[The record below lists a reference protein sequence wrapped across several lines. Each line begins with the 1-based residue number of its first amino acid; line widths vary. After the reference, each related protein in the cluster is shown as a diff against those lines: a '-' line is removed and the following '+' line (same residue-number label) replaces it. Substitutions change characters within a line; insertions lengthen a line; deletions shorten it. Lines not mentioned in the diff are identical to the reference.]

1 MTDDEQTPAQPTADE
16 VNARAR
22 WIYEKKAAEKQAAA
36 DATAHER
43 QKDRDGNPIPH
54 KLAPWAA
61 VKSPFRELWLETARK
76 QLCAE
81 RGLDDAV

>member
-22 WIYEKKAAEKQAAA
+22 WQYEFASAMKQAAA

-54 KLAPWAA
+54 KLAPWSA
-61 VKSPFRELWLETARK
+61 VKSPFRELWLEMARK
-76 QLCAE
+76 RLCAE
-81 RGLDDAV
+81 RGFDE

>member
-1 MTDDEQTPAQPTADE
+1 MTDDEPTPAEPTADE

-22 WIYEKKAAEKQAAA
+22 WLYEKKAAEKQAAA

-54 KLAPWAA
+54 MLAPWSA
-61 VKSPFRELWLETARK
+61 VKSPFRELWLETART
-76 QLCAE
+76 QLREE
-81 RGLDDAV
+81 RSLDG